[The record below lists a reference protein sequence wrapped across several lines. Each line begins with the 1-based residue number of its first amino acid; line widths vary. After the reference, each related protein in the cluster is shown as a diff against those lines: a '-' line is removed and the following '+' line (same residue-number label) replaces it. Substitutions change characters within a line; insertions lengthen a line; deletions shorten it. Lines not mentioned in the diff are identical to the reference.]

1 MYKLP
6 EKTLQE
12 AAMANRRIC
21 MRSIKEILRLKYAHG
36 LSNREIALSCGV
48 SHTVVNH
55 YVLRAQ
61 QAGIIWPLP
70 ENMDEGTLESRL
82 SRNERNEAVADPNGM
97 PPMQYLYNEL
107 KRKGVTLQLLWYEY
121 KQANPQGY
129 QYSWFCEQ
137 YRLWLKTLDVTLHQE
152 HRAGEKLFVD
162 WAGQTMPLQDPK
174 TGAITQVQIFIAC
187 LGASSYTYAEA
198 RLSQQLPDWIGAHVH
213 AFEFFGGVPEIVVPD
228 NLKAGIKSPCRY
240 EPAVNPTYQDLA
252 THYGIAVIPAR
263 PDHPRDKA
271 KAESAVGFAERFILA
286 ALRNRTFFSFAEINY
301 AIREKLVA
309 LNSRKFQKLDTS
321 RRELFEQLD
330 KPALTPLPEH
340 RYEYAQWKKATVN
353 VDYHIDVEHCY
364 YSVPYQ
370 LVKRVVDVRVTAA
383 TVEVLYKN
391 KRVASH
397 SRKHKK
403 GEYSTLDEH
412 MPERH
417 KKYLEWTP
425 ARIIRWSGEAGP
437 NTQKLVTEIIAS
449 KPHPQQGY
457 RACLGIM
464 RLSHDYGTERL
475 EAASA
480 RALRIQSLSYKSVKS
495 ILKNSLDRQELPVEQ
510 SETSKNAVSHENIR
524 GKHYYNNND
533 QSPEESYA

>member
-1 MYKLP
+1 
-6 EKTLQE
+6 
-12 AAMANRRIC
+12 

-55 YVLRAQ
+55 YVLRAR

-70 ENMDEGTLESRL
+70 EDLDESILESKL
-82 SRNERNEAVADPNGM
+82 SRNERNRAGDDPNGM
-97 PPMQYLYNEL
+97 PSMQYLYNEL
-107 KRKGVTLQLLWYEY
+107 KRTGVTLQLLWYEY
-121 KQANPQGY
+121 KQANPHGY

-137 YRLWLKTLDVTLHQE
+137 YRLWRKTLDMTLHQE

-162 WAGQTMPLQDPK
+162 WAGQTMPLHGPK
-174 TGAITQVQIFIAC
+174 TGEITQAQIFIAC

-198 RLSQQLPDWIGAHVH
+198 RLTQSLPDWIGAHVN

-228 NLKAGIKSPCRY
+228 NLKTGVKSPCRY
-240 EPAVNPTYQDLA
+240 EPALNPTYQDLA

-263 PDHPRDKA
+263 PNHPRDKA
-271 KAESAVGFAERFILA
+271 KVESAVGFAERFILA
-286 ALRNRTFFSFAEINY
+286 TLRNRTFFSLAELNH
-301 AIREKLVA
+301 ALREKLVE

-330 KPALTPLPEH
+330 KPALAPLPEQ
-340 RYEYAQWKKATVN
+340 RYAYAQWKKATVN
-353 VDYHIDVEHCY
+353 IDYHIDVEHHY

-370 LVKRVVDVRVTAA
+370 LVRKQVDVRITAA
-383 TVEVLYKN
+383 TVEVLCKN

-397 SRKHKK
+397 PRSHKK
-403 GEYSTLDEH
+403 GGYSTQTSH

-425 ARIIRWSGEAGP
+425 ARIIRWAGETGP
-437 NTQKLVTEIIAS
+437 HTQQLVTEIIAS
-449 KPHPQQGY
+449 KIHPQQGY

-464 RLSHDYGTERL
+464 RLSKDYGCERL
-475 EAASA
+475 EAACA
-480 RALRIQSLSYKSVKS
+480 RALTIQSLSYKSVAS
-495 ILKNSLDRQELPVEQ
+495 ILKHGFDRQELPVKKSTATQ
-510 SETSKNAVSHENIR
+510 NTVSHENIR
-524 GKHYYNNND
+524 GKHYYHTND
-533 QSPEESYA
+533 QSPEESYAQSTDL